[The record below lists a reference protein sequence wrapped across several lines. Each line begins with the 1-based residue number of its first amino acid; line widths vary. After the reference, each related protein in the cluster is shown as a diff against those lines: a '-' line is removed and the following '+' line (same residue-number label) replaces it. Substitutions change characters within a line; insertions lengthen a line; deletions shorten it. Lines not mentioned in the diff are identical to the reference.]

1 MDQLTLDRIKLLH
14 PDWRKE
20 VEKAYLHINNKLLG
34 KGVRLRFSSTHRS
47 KERQDDLYSY
57 GRTKFYDS
65 SGRRLGRVTNA
76 RGGQSIHNYGLA
88 FDIVLLID
96 KDQDGTFESA
106 TWDTMVDFDG
116 DGKSDWME
124 VVDGFKSILDV
135 EWGGDW
141 KSFKD
146 RPHFEKSKSNWK
158 DLSVLPT
165 FIDPTNGIE
174 YPVLIG

>member
-1 MDQLTLDRIKLLH
+1 
-14 PDWRKE
+14 
-20 VEKAYLHINNKLLG
+20 
-34 KGVRLRFSSTHRS
+34 
-47 KERQDDLYSY
+47 
-57 GRTKFYDS
+57 
-65 SGRRLGRVTNA
+65 
-76 RGGQSIHNYGLA
+76 
-88 FDIVLLID
+88 
-96 KDQDGTFESA
+96 
-106 TWDTMVDFDG
+106 MVDFDG

-146 RPHFEKSKSNWK
+146 RPHFEKSKSSWK